1 MGVKNSPV
9 EIDSRIIMARTTV
22 AKRLVFHIGG
32 YDPTMPPASAQRRFV
47 REMGRFQRTW
57 LVKAFIDDLRDS
69 TDQIKWKVTT
79 TGPNWQVETD
89 YHLVRWD
96 DVIESFKQRP
106 IWFRIPQGIVA
117 FLDFVA
123 AGALWGYLR
132 TNWHYAGFFLY
143 PFVAFG
149 VLIVAAFLVGE
160 FAFKIGGSIS
170 LTIGIG
176 LLAFATLLVGPWRWL
191 NLADLFDD
199 WIFSREYIQSGSS
212 IIEQRLDRLAAEI
225 VAAASGSDADE
236 LVVIGHSLGAVI
248 GIDLLDRA
256 VKLDPTLGARKMP
269 VMFITIGSS
278 ILKVGFH
285 RGATRFRAA
294 VERVAR
300 APGIFWADYQARIDV
315 LNFYDTKP
323 MAEMALPT
331 ENEPVV
337 RLVEFSR
344 MLERAMYRR
353 IRLNFYRLH
362 CQFISGNDRRA
373 AYDYFMLVCGPV
385 SAKSQTLAQ
394 DGAVS
399 MFGDDGAL
407 ISVPPSAVSRRS
419 G

>member
-1 MGVKNSPV
+1 
-9 EIDSRIIMARTTV
+9 MARTTV

-106 IWFRIPQGIVA
+106 IWFRIPQGILA

-300 APGIFWADYQARIDV
+300 APV
-315 LNFYDTKP
+315 
-323 MAEMALPT
+323 
-331 ENEPVV
+331 
-337 RLVEFSR
+337 FSG
-344 MLERAMYRR
+344 LIIRR
-353 IRLNFYRLH
+353 GLTY
-362 CQFISGNDRRA
+362 
-373 AYDYFMLVCGPV
+373 
-385 SAKSQTLAQ
+385 
-394 DGAVS
+394 
-399 MFGDDGAL
+399 
-407 ISVPPSAVSRRS
+407 
-419 G
+419 

>member
-1 MGVKNSPV
+1 
-9 EIDSRIIMARTTV
+9 MARTTV

-57 LVKAFIDDLRDS
+57 LVKAFIDGLRDS

-106 IWFRIPQGIVA
+106 IWFRIPQGILA

-191 NLADLFDD
+191 HLADLFDD

-331 ENEPVV
+331 ENEPIV

-385 SAKSQTLAQ
+385 SAKSQTLAP

-399 MFGDDGAL
+399 MIGDDGAL
-407 ISVPPSAVSRRS
+407 ISGAPLPELRTSPGAAASS
-419 G
+419 K

>member
-1 MGVKNSPV
+1 
-9 EIDSRIIMARTTV
+9 MARTTV

-32 YDPTMPPASAQRRFV
+32 YDPTMPPAGAQRRFV

-57 LVKAFIDDLRDS
+57 LVQAFIDGLRDS

-106 IWFRIPQGIVA
+106 IWFRIPQGILA
-117 FLDFVA
+117 FVDFVA

-149 VLIVAAFLVGE
+149 LLVLAAFLVGE
-160 FAFKIGGSIS
+160 FAFKVGASIS

-191 NLADLFDD
+191 HLDDLFDD

-225 VAAASGSDADE
+225 VAAANGSDEDE

-256 VKLDPTLGARKMP
+256 VKLDPTFGARKMP

-278 ILKVGFH
+278 ILKLGFH
-285 RGATRFRAA
+285 RGASRFRAA

-362 CQFISGNDRRA
+362 CQFISGNDKRA

-385 SAKSQTLAQ
+385 SVKSQTLAQ

-407 ISVPPSAVSRRS
+407 ISMPRSAVIR
-419 G
+419 

>member
-1 MGVKNSPV
+1 
-9 EIDSRIIMARTTV
+9 MARTTV

-32 YDPTMPPASAQRRFV
+32 YDPTMPPAGAQRRFV

-57 LVKAFIDDLRDS
+57 LVKAFIDGLRDS

-79 TGPNWQVETD
+79 TGPNWQVETG

-106 IWFRIPQGIVA
+106 IWFRIPQGILA
-117 FLDFVA
+117 FVDFVA

-149 VLIVAAFLVGE
+149 VLIVAAFLVGD
-160 FAFKIGGSIS
+160 FAFKLGGSIPVA
-170 LTIGIG
+170 IGIG
-176 LLAFATLLVGPWRWL
+176 LLAFATLLVGPCRWL
-191 NLADLFDD
+191 HLGDLFDD
-199 WIFSREYIQSGSS
+199 WIFSREYIQSGSL

-225 VAAASGSDADE
+225 VAAANDSDEDE

-256 VKLDPTLGARKMP
+256 VKLDPTFGARKMP

-278 ILKVGFH
+278 ILKLGFH
-285 RGATRFRAA
+285 RGASRFRAA

-362 CQFISGNDRRA
+362 CQFISGNDKRA

-385 SAKSQTLAQ
+385 SVKSQTLAQ

-407 ISVPPSAVSRRS
+407 ISMPPSAGIRCV
-419 G
+419 

>member
-1 MGVKNSPV
+1 
-9 EIDSRIIMARTTV
+9 MARTTV

-57 LVKAFIDDLRDS
+57 LVKAFIDGLRDS

-106 IWFRIPQGIVA
+106 IWFRIPQGILA

-191 NLADLFDD
+191 HLADLFDD

-385 SAKSQTLAQ
+385 SAKSQTLAP

-399 MFGDDGAL
+399 MIGDDGAL
-407 ISVPPSAVSRRS
+407 ISGAPLPELRTSPGAAASS
-419 G
+419 K

>member
-1 MGVKNSPV
+1 
-9 EIDSRIIMARTTV
+9 MARPTV
-22 AKRLVFHIGG
+22 AKRVVFHIGG
-32 YDPTMPPASAQRRFV
+32 YDPTMPPASAQRRFA

-57 LVKAFIDDLRDS
+57 LVKAFIDGLRDS

-106 IWFRIPQGIVA
+106 IWFRIPQGILA

-191 NLADLFDD
+191 HLGDHFDD

-225 VAAASGSDADE
+225 IAAASGSDADE

-285 RGATRFRAA
+285 RDATRFRAA